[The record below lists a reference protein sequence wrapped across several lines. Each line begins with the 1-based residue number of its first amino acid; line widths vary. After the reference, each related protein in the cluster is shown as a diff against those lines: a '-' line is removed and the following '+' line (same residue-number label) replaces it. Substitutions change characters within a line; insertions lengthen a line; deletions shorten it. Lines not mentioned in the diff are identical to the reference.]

1 MTTETEGAAEA
12 VAEDTTL
19 APEVE
24 AAEAEAG
31 TEGSGDDAAAA
42 AGTEGQAE
50 QPKPKKTAQ
59 ERINELTAKTR
70 QAERDA
76 EYWRQE
82 AQRHQQQQAPA
93 KAEPAADDDKEPN
106 PNEYTYGDSDVAYLR
121 DLGKFEARQAV
132 KEARRAVRE
141 ELDQERAQAQLQS
154 QLDSFQSRMAQQY
167 PDGEPAGITAIKRM
181 TTLSEGIVQP
191 ILASDIGPKL
201 ADHLGSNPA
210 ELRRLSGLSPALQA
224 FELGKLETKL
234 ASKVQPK
241 TLTNAPEP
249 TPTVRGAGGQFKAA
263 PDTDDFAAFEKAYP

>member
-1 MTTETEGAAEA
+1 MTTETEGAAPEA
-12 VAEDTTL
+12 VTEETL
-19 APEVE
+19 APEAAEVVE
-24 AAEAEAG
+24 TPADEAGAAAETEAEAP
-31 TEGSGDDAAAA
+31 
-42 AGTEGQAE
+42 

-59 ERINELTAKTR
+59 ERFDELTREKHEAKR
-70 QAERDA
+70 EA
-76 EYWRQE
+76 EYWRTEAERRQQAEAPKPEPKGDGAPDPSDYVYGETDAAYIRDHATHVAKQTVRQE
-82 AQRHQQQQAPA
+82 MAQQQ
-93 KAEPAADDDKEPN
+93 
-106 PNEYTYGDSDVAYLR
+106 
-121 DLGKFEARQAV
+121 
-132 KEARRAVRE
+132 
-141 ELDQERAQAQLQS
+141 AQAQLQS
-154 QLDSFQSRMAQQY
+154 QVASFEARMAQQY

-224 FELGKLETKL
+224 YELGKLETKL

-263 PDTDDFAAFEKAYP
+263 PDTDDFAAFEKAYSK